1 MSGIASL
8 NHALRSSCPGK
19 PIRDEEKMNLQAARM
34 EEVRSRVLGGHGSN
48 PESNAAAESE

>member
-1 MSGIASL
+1 
-8 NHALRSSCPGK
+8 
-19 PIRDEEKMNLQAARM
+19 MNLQAARM